1 MRGLEKSIRIG
12 NSHRNKLFQQ
22 LQVNGFIN
30 LKNFAYM
37 RTISLSI
44 VLFFFTFLYQVG
56 FAQDNVDFNKKN
68 FPGKKSELKEALK
81 EMSAGDE
88 LYDLGGGNFTLAIDH
103 YLKAQAFNPNN
114 AMLNYKLGVC
124 YLNSPD
130 KKKSIPYLE
139 SAVKLNASVAADLH
153 YMMGQAYHFNYEFDK
168 AITEYTTYKE
178 SLSPTDLEKVSA
190 EVMKKTAE
198 ATYGKDLVKNPVRVF
213 IDNLGATV
221 NTAFPEYSPI
231 ITADES
237 ILFFTSRRENTTG
250 GQKDLLDYQFF
261 EDIYFSYSIG
271 GTWNTVQNPGK
282 PLNTE
287 THDATVGLSGDG
299 QTLLIYKGENGGD
312 IYECSRDGNDWSK
325 PDRLSKNINTN
336 YHESSATF
344 GPDGRTLYFV
354 SDKPGGFG
362 GSDIYMCKKSEKGKW
377 TEPINLGNVIN
388 TEYDEEGVFM
398 HPDGKTLYF
407 SSKGHKTMGGYDIFK
422 SEYKDGKWSDP
433 ENIGYP
439 INTTD
444 DDVFFSISASGLHG
458 FYSSAMAGGYGG
470 QDIYMVTI
478 LGAAKPS
485 IDNTEDNLLASLT
498 SPVSETVIESSVEIK
513 SNQLTLLKG
522 SIVDDKTS
530 DPLSATIELTDN
542 VKNEVIASFE
552 SNSATGKYLV
562 SLPSGVNYG
571 LTVKADGYLFHSE
584 NFDIAASTGFRE
596 EVKDIRMKKIEVG
609 NKIVLN
615 NIFFDFD
622 KATLRAESKSEL
634 DRLTLLLTDMPT
646 LKIEISGHTD
656 NIGNAAYNKTLSEN
670 RAKSVVDYLI
680 KAGISAD
687 RLTYKGYGFDQP
699 IASNDTEE
707 GRQQNRRT
715 EFKVISK

>member
-1 MRGLEKSIRIG
+1 MKKITDMRSKIFGVVFVL
-12 NSHRNKLFQQ
+12 LAFLAQQ
-22 LQVNGFIN
+22 
-30 LKNFAYM
+30 
-37 RTISLSI
+37 
-44 VLFFFTFLYQVG
+44 G
-56 FAQDNVDFNKKN
+56 FAQENVDFNKKN
-68 FPGKKSELKEALK
+68 FPGKKKEFKEALK
-81 EMSAGDE
+81 EIGAGDE

-103 YLKAQAFNPNN
+103 YLKAQNFNANN
-114 AMLNYKLGVC
+114 AMLNYKLGKC
-124 YLNSPD
+124 YLNSAD
-130 KKKSIPYLE
+130 KKKSIAYFE
-139 SAVKLNASVAADLH
+139 SAVKLDSKVAADLH
-153 YMMGQAYHFNYEFDK
+153 YLLGQAYHFNYEFEK
-168 AITEYTTYKE
+168 AIIEYTTYKE
-178 SLSPTDLEKVSA
+178 SLSPTELAKVSK
-190 EVMKKTAE
+190 EVEKKATE
-198 ATYGKDLVKNPVRVF
+198 AAYGKELIKSPVRVF
-213 IDNLGATV
+213 IDNLGTTI
-221 NTAFPEYSPI
+221 NSTYPEYSPI

-237 ILFFTSRRENTTG
+237 ILFYTSRRDVTTG
-250 GQKDLLDYQFF
+250 GEKDPLDFKYF
-261 EDIYFSYSIG
+261 EDIYLSYNIG

-287 THDATVGLSGDG
+287 THDATVGLSADG

-312 IYECSRDGNDWSK
+312 IYECKLKGKEWGK
-325 PDRLSKNINTN
+325 PDRLPKTINTN
-336 YHESSATF
+336 YHESGASF

-362 GSDIYMCKKSEKGKW
+362 GNDIYMSKKSDKGKW
-377 TEPINLGNVIN
+377 SEPVNLGNVIN

-398 HPDGKTLYF
+398 HADGKTLYF

-422 SEYKDGKWSDP
+422 SEYKDGKWSEP
-433 ENIGYP
+433 ENVGYP
-439 INTTD
+439 INTTG
-444 DDVFFSISASGLHG
+444 DDVFFTISASGLHG
-458 FYSSAMAGGYGG
+458 YYSSAMPGGYGD

-485 IDNTEDNLLASLT
+485 VDNTEDNLLASLT
-498 SPVSETVIESSVEIK
+498 SPVSETVIEATVEIK

-522 SIVDDKTS
+522 TIVDDKTS
-530 DPLSATIELTDN
+530 DPLTATIELTDN
-542 VKNEVIASFE
+542 TKNEVIASFE

-571 LTVKADGYLFHSE
+571 IAVKSDGYLFHSE
-584 NFDIAASTGFRE
+584 NFDIPASTGFRE
-596 EVKDIRMKKIEVG
+596 ETKDIRMKKIEVG

-622 KATLRAESKSEL
+622 KATLRAESKAEL
-634 DRLTLLLTDMPT
+634 DRLTTMLNDIPT

-680 KAGISAD
+680 KAGIAAD

-715 EFKVISK
+715 EFKVVSK

>member
-1 MRGLEKSIRIG
+1 
-12 NSHRNKLFQQ
+12 
-22 LQVNGFIN
+22 
-30 LKNFAYM
+30 M
-37 RTISLSI
+37 RTTLISIVLLSLSI
-44 VLFFFTFLYQVG
+44 FYQKS
-56 FAQDNVDFNKKN
+56 FAQENVEFSKKS
-68 FPGKKSELKEALK
+68 FPDKKSELKVALK
-81 EMSAGDE
+81 ELGAGDE
-88 LYDLGGGNFTLAIDH
+88 LYELGGGNYTLAIDH

-114 AMLNYKLGVC
+114 AMLNYKLGKC

-139 SAVKLNASVAADLH
+139 SAVKLNPNVAPDLP
-153 YMMGQAYHFNYEFDK
+153 YLLAQAYHFNYEFDK
-168 AITEYTTYKE
+168 ALTEYKKYKE
-178 SLSPTDLEKVSA
+178 SLSPTELAKLSK
-190 EVMKKTAE
+190 EVDKKISE
-198 ATYGKDLVKNPVRVF
+198 ATYGKELITNPVRVF
-213 IDNLGATV
+213 IDNLGATI
-221 NTAFPEYSPI
+221 NTIYPEYSPI

-237 ILFFTSRRENTTG
+237 MLFFTSRRENTTG
-250 GQKDLLDYQFF
+250 GEKDPLDFKYY
-261 EDIYFSYSIG
+261 EDIYLTYSIG
-271 GTWNTVQNPGK
+271 GSWNQVQNPGK

-312 IYECSRDGNDWSK
+312 IYECTLDGNQWGK
-325 PDRLSKNINTN
+325 PDRLPKNINTN
-336 YHESSATF
+336 YHESGASL

-362 GSDIYMCKKSEKGKW
+362 GSDIYMSKKSDKGKW
-377 TEPINLGNVIN
+377 GEAVNLGSIIN
-388 TEYDEEGVFM
+388 TVYDEEGVFM

-422 SEYKDGKWSDP
+422 SEFKDGKWSEP

-458 FYSSAMAGGYGG
+458 YYSSAMPGGYGG
-470 QDIYMVTI
+470 QDLYMVTI
-478 LGAAKPS
+478 LGAARPA

-498 SPVSETVIESSVEIK
+498 SPVSETVIESVVEIK

-522 SIVDDKTS
+522 TIVDDKTS
-530 DPLSATIELTDN
+530 EPLKATIELTDN
-542 VKNEVIASFE
+542 SKNEVIASFE

-571 LTVKADGYLFHSE
+571 IAVKSEGYLFHSE
-584 NFDIAASTGFRE
+584 NFDIPASTGYRE
-596 EVKDIRMKKIEVG
+596 ETKDIRMKKIEIG

-622 KATLRAESKSEL
+622 KSTLRAESKAEL
-634 DRLTLLLTDMPT
+634 DRLTTMLNEIPN

-656 NIGNAAYNKTLSEN
+656 NIGSAAYNKTLSEN

-680 KAGISAD
+680 KAGIATD
-687 RLTYKGYGFDQP
+687 RLTYKGYGFDEP
-699 IASNDTEE
+699 IASNDTDE

-715 EFKVISK
+715 EFKVVSK